1 MDPFPWKSVSQPLIH
16 TYVHTWILAGT
27 QLLWGWGEPCSLN
40 FLHHFLGSESLQLKL
55 TKWRALSPAHAP
67 TCPLL
72 WSPPQHL
79 TLLWIRLPC
88 DFPLGLDLTRKQ
100 CASGNRTWGALS
112 RPGEQPACPIAL
124 RTSTLRVSFFCI
136 RDMERVGSEWLRCLK
151 IG

>member
-1 MDPFPWKSVSQPLIH
+1 MDPFPWKSVSQPVIH
-16 TYVHTWILAGT
+16 TYIYTWMLAGT
-27 QLLWGWGEPCSLN
+27 QLLRGRGEPGSLN

-67 TCPLL
+67 TWPLL

-79 TLLWIRLPC
+79 MLLWIRLPC
-88 DFPLGLDLTRKQ
+88 DFPFGLDLTRKQ
-100 CASGNRTWGALS
+100 YASGNRTWGVLS

-124 RTSTLRVSFFCI
+124 RTYPPSVFFCI
-136 RDMERVGSEWLRCLK
+136 RDMERVGFEWLTCLK